1 MLPILIRSM
10 NTQLYNQGGGFT
22 IGDATW
28 DGSPAPSVLA
38 RNELGFETEKYFT
51 CNHVWTDGAWRPVPR
66 GLHRVH
72 SESARN
78 SGIEIR
84 LRQACAQLDQGLR
97 AGRDCRAEEFI
108 AAAPELESQAD
119 AAIELIYTEFV
130 TRQELGQQPQPAD
143 FCQRF
148 PRWKT
153 ILEEQFQIHAL
164 MAESDAVI
172 SALGVKGDRSDHGD
186 DGVSMSVD
194 ALWLGRYERGRE
206 LGRGG
211 MGVVYQARDT
221 QLGRSVAIKVLLA
234 GPYANLTDLDR
245 WRREAEAVACLAHPN
260 IVQILEIGNH
270 DGRPLIVLEYVAG
283 RNLSELIA
291 GRPQPAQFSAELLE
305 KLSRAVHFAHQRGIV
320 HRDLKPSN
328 VLLATTENR
337 DAVSLR
343 QGDGETVRYEPKI
356 TDFGLAKR
364 FVGDSS
370 QTRTGAL
377 IGTPSYMAPEQ
388 TGVSKYVGPASDVYS
403 LGAILY
409 ELLTG
414 KPPFEAESVLET
426 ARQVVWD
433 EPVPPSRLAPRVP
446 RDLETICLKCLRKE
460 PYKRYATADALADE
474 LRRFLTGQPIQA
486 RPISIWQQTVRWA
499 WRRPAIAALVAVSAV
514 ALTTVLMLNLWH
526 TAELKKS
533 NQRLTDALAETESE
547 RTRAEREQAE
557 AERQSERYREQL
569 NKSQRGLFALQLA
582 QVESLWRDDPGRG
595 LVLLEDSS
603 VCPLHLRDFT
613 WRYLYGL
620 CKRDRR
626 VLAAPDQA
634 LTWVALSPDG
644 RQAAAIGNDQ
654 RVRIWN
660 LAAAP
665 APDSDARP
673 KILPATTQ
681 PILSAA
687 WRDGETLLFVEKN
700 GATSSWDLAADG
712 RHETILEGT
721 VAASCAA
728 FTLTAKYLV
737 LGYPS
742 GEVKLCDVTRNKV
755 QHTLAAHDGAV
766 QSVAFS
772 RDERWL
778 VTCGIDGAI
787 RVWDVPSGQRQIE
800 ITPRTD
806 PALAV
811 AFAPN
816 GELLATGHND
826 ETVKLWQPANGKLV
840 ATLKGHLSGV
850 IALSFSHD
858 GQTLASGSRDLSV
871 RLWDVASRQPRTSL
885 TGHAKSVTS
894 LSFSADDLTL
904 ISASLD
910 GTARVWQTATPA
922 PFTEWAGHRDR
933 ILALAFSPDGQTLA
947 SSSKDMTVKLWD
959 RATGRVKFTLER
971 VHRVRRIVFTRD
983 CKLMITASEDR
994 SVRLWDPATGKQLEM
1009 LTGHQGQVF
1018 GMDLAPDERTVVTA
1032 SDDHTL
1038 RLWNLPDR
1046 EVRAAF
1052 GDQADSTAVVVYSPD
1067 GQLVVSAGADRAI
1080 RVWAVASQKLL
1091 HTLAGHQG
1099 WVHGLAFSPDGTTL
1113 VSTSYDE
1120 TARLWDTR
1128 TWQTREVLRGH
1139 TGYVMFA
1146 AFSPDGQTLATGAG
1160 DRWSPVEGEVKL
1172 WDATTGHLR
1181 VTLHGQTGPVVF
1193 DPQSQDL
1200 ATGSEQGVIRLWQAV
1215 QAR

>member
-1 MLPILIRSM
+1 
-10 NTQLYNQGGGFT
+10 
-22 IGDATW
+22 
-28 DGSPAPSVLA
+28 
-38 RNELGFETEKYFT
+38 
-51 CNHVWTDGAWRPVPR
+51 
-66 GLHRVH
+66 
-72 SESARN
+72 
-78 SGIEIR
+78 
-84 LRQACAQLDQGLR
+84 
-97 AGRDCRAEEFI
+97 
-108 AAAPELESQAD
+108 
-119 AAIELIYTEFV
+119 
-130 TRQELGQQPQPAD
+130 
-143 FCQRF
+143 
-148 PRWKT
+148 
-153 ILEEQFQIHAL
+153 
-164 MAESDAVI
+164 
-172 SALGVKGDRSDHGD
+172 
-186 DGVSMSVD
+186 
-194 ALWLGRYERGRE
+194 WLGRYERGRE

-291 GRPQPAQFSAELLE
+291 GQPQPAQFSAELLE
-305 KLSRAVHFAHQRGIV
+305 KLSGAVHFAHQRGIV

-328 VLLATTENR
+328 VLLATSENR

-343 QGDGETVRYEPKI
+343 QGNGETVRYEPKI

-433 EPVPPSRLAPRVP
+433 EPIPPSRLAPRVP

-474 LRRFLTGQPIQA
+474 LRRYLTGQPILA

-499 WRRPAIAALVAVSAV
+499 WRRPAIAALIAVSVV
-514 ALTTVLMLNLWH
+514 ALTSVLMLNLWH

-533 NQRLTDALAETESE
+533 NQRLTDALTETESE
-547 RTRAEREQAE
+547 RARAEREQAE

-569 NKSQRGLFALQLA
+569 NRSQRGLFALQLA
-582 QVESLWRDDPGRG
+582 QVESLWRNDPGRG

-603 VCPLHLRDFT
+603 VCPVHLRDFT

-626 VLAAPDQA
+626 VLAAPGRG
-634 LTWVALSPDG
+634 LTWVALSPNG
-644 RQAAAIGNDQ
+644 HQAAAIGTDH
-654 RVRIWN
+654 RVRIWKLDPAMILETEEPVEI
-660 LAAAP
+660 LA
-665 APDSDARP
+665 
-673 KILPATTQ
+673 ATTQ
-681 PILSAA
+681 LLLSAA
-687 WRDGETLLFVEKN
+687 WRDDQSLLLVEKN
-700 GATSSWDLAADG
+700 GATSSWDQASFG
-712 RHETILEGT
+712 TRETIINGT
-721 VAASCAA
+721 TGAGCAA
-728 FTLTAKYLV
+728 FTLTAKHLA
-737 LGYPS
+737 LGYAS
-742 GEVKLCDVTRNKV
+742 GEVKLYDLQSKKV
-755 QHTLAAHDGAV
+755 QHTLAAHAGAV

-778 VTCGIDGAI
+778 VTCGTEGAI
-787 RVWDVPSGQRQIE
+787 CVWDVASGQRQIE

-811 AFAPN
+811 AFAPD
-816 GELLATGHND
+816 GKLLATGHND
-826 ETVKLWQPANGKLV
+826 ETVKLWQPSDGKLV

-885 TGHAKSVTS
+885 TGHAKAVTA
-894 LSFSADDLTL
+894 LDFSADDRTL

-910 GTARVWQTATPA
+910 GTARVWETVTPA
-922 PFTEWAGHRDR
+922 PFVEWTGHRDR
-933 ILALAFSPDGQTLA
+933 ILALAFSPDGRMLA

-959 RATGRVKFTLER
+959 RGTGQIRHTLER

-983 CKLMITASEDR
+983 SKLMLTASEDR
-994 SVRLWDPATGKQLEM
+994 SVRLWDPATGKQLNM

-1018 GMDLAPDERTVVTA
+1018 GMDLAPDEQSIVTA

-1038 RLWNLPDR
+1038 RLWDLPDR
-1046 EVRAAF
+1046 DVRASF
-1052 GDQADSTAVVVYSPD
+1052 GDQTDSTAVVVYSPD
-1067 GQLVVSAGADRAI
+1067 GKVVVSAGADHAI
-1080 RVWAVASQKLL
+1080 RVWDVATQKLL
-1091 HTLAGHQG
+1091 HTLTGHQG

-1120 TARLWDTR
+1120 TARMWDTR
-1128 TWQTREVLRGH
+1128 SWKTREVLRGH
-1139 TGYVMFA
+1139 TSYVMFA
-1146 AFSPDGQTLATGAG
+1146 TFSPDGQTLATGAG

-1193 DPQSQDL
+1193 DPKSQYL
-1200 ATGSEQGVIRLWQAV
+1200 ATGSEQGVIRLWPAV
-1215 QAR
+1215 QTK

>member
-1 MLPILIRSM
+1 MR
-10 NTQLYNQGGGFT
+10 
-22 IGDATW
+22 
-28 DGSPAPSVLA
+28 
-38 RNELGFETEKYFT
+38 
-51 CNHVWTDGAWRPVPR
+51 
-66 GLHRVH
+66 
-72 SESARN
+72 SESAITA
-78 SGIEIR
+78 GIELR
-84 LRQACAQLDQGLR
+84 LRQACAELDKGLR
-97 AGRDCRAEEFI
+97 AGRDSRAEEFF
-108 AAAPELESQAD
+108 ASAPELETQAD

-143 FCQRF
+143 FCHRF

-172 SALGVKGDRSDHGD
+172 SSLGVGDRAAHGD
-186 DGVSMSVD
+186 DSASLQVD
-194 ALWLGRYERGRE
+194 SPWLGRYERGRE

-211 MGVVYQARDT
+211 MGVVYQARDM

-234 GPYANLTDLDR
+234 GPYVNLNDLDR
-245 WRREAEAVACLAHPN
+245 WRREAEAIACLAHPN

-291 GRPQPAQFSAELLE
+291 GQPQPARFSAELLE

-328 VLLATTENR
+328 VLLAMSENR
-337 DAVSLR
+337 EGVSLR
-343 QGDGETVRYEPKI
+343 QEDGETVRYEPKI

-433 EPVPPSRLAPRVP
+433 EPIPPSRLVPRVP

-474 LRRFLTGQPIQA
+474 LQRYLTGRPIQA

-499 WRRPAIAALVAVSAV
+499 WRRPAIAALVAVSV
-514 ALTTVLMLNLWH
+514 IALTSVLMLNLWH

-533 NQRLTDALAETESE
+533 NQRLIESLTETESQ
-547 RTRAEREQAE
+547 RARAEREQAE
-557 AERQSERYREQL
+557 AEHQSERYREQL
-569 NKSQRGLFALQLA
+569 NRSQRGLFALQLA
-582 QVESLWRDDPGRG
+582 QVESLWRNDPGRG

-603 VCPLHLRDFT
+603 VCPIHLRDFT

-626 VLAAPDQA
+626 VLRVPEQE
-634 LTWVALSPDG
+634 LICVAMSPDG
-644 RQAAAIGNDQ
+644 RHVAAIGADH

-660 LAAAP
+660 LETAQA
-665 APDSDARP
+665 
-673 KILPATTQ
+673 LPAEERPTLLEATVQ
-681 PILSAA
+681 PLLSAG
-687 WRDGETLLFVEKN
+687 WSGDGRSLFLVEKN
-700 GATSSWDLAADG
+700 GVTSTWDLKNTS
-712 RHETILEGT
+712 RQETIF
-721 VAASCAA
+721 AAGAEANCAA
-728 FTLTAKYLV
+728 FTLTAKHLA
-737 LGYPS
+737 LGFAS
-742 GEVKLCDVTRNKV
+742 GEVKLCDVLSKQV
-755 QHTLAAHDGAV
+755 QHSLVAHDGPV
-766 QSVAFS
+766 QSLAFS
-772 RDERWL
+772 RDDRWL
-778 VTCGIDGAI
+778 ATCGIDGAI
-787 RVWDVPSGQRQIE
+787 RVWEVASGRSQTE

-806 PALAV
+806 PALTV
-811 AFAPN
+811 AFTPDGN
-816 GELLATGHND
+816 ILATGHND
-826 ETVKLWQPANGKLV
+826 ETIKLWQSNDGKLV

-858 GQTLASGSRDLSV
+858 GQTLASGSRDMSV
-871 RLWDVASRQPRTSL
+871 RLWDVATRQPRTSL
-885 TGHAKSVTS
+885 TGHDKAVVS
-894 LSFSADDLTL
+894 LDFSADDRTL

-910 GTARVWQTATPA
+910 GTARVWETHTPA
-922 PFTEWAGHRDR
+922 PFVEWTGHRDR
-933 ILALAFSPDGQTLA
+933 ILALAFSPDGKTLA

-959 RATGRVKFTLER
+959 RATGLVKRTLER
-971 VHRVRRIVFTRD
+971 VHRVRRIAFTSD
-983 CKLMITASEDR
+983 SKLMLTASEDR
-994 SVRLWDPATGKQLEM
+994 SVRLWDPATGKQLGV

-1018 GMDLAPDERTVVTA
+1018 GMDLAPDERTIVTA
-1032 SDDHTL
+1032 SDDRTL
-1038 RLWNLPDR
+1038 RLWNLPGRD
-1046 EVRAAF
+1046 VRAAF
-1052 GDQADSTAVVVYSPD
+1052 GNNTDSTAAVVYSPD
-1067 GQLVVSAGADRAI
+1067 GKLVVSAGADHAI
-1080 RVWAVASQKLL
+1080 RVWDVTSQQLL
-1091 HTLAGHQG
+1091 QTLSGHQG
-1099 WVHGLAFSPDGTTL
+1099 WVHGLAFSPDGATL
-1113 VSTSYDE
+1113 VSTSFDE
-1120 TARLWDTR
+1120 SARMWDTR
-1128 TWQTREVLRGH
+1128 SWKTREFLRGH

-1146 AFSPDGQTLATGAG
+1146 AFSPDGKTLATGSG

-1193 DPQSQDL
+1193 DPHSQWL
-1200 ATGSEQGVIRLWQAV
+1200 ATGSEQGAIRIWPAGQTKNP
-1215 QAR
+1215 